1 MGRYIKV
8 IDRQFLLPDKDN
20 YKPCW
25 YLSLECGHTKI
36 LGSTSPGYARGG
48 IVQNTLCPICD
59 TPKKK
64 KPVDARKLQRFA
76 DWIIEND
83 L

>member
-1 MGRYIKV
+1 MKV
-8 IDRQFLLPDKDN
+8 IDRQFLPPDKNN
-20 YKPCW
+20 YKLCW
-25 YLSLECGHTKI
+25 YLHLECGHTKI
-36 LGSTSPGYARGG
+36 LVSSSYGYARAG

>member
-25 YLSLECGHTKI
+25 YLSLECGHTKR
-36 LGSTSPGYARGG
+36 LVSSSPGYARAGK
-48 IVQNTLCPICD
+48 VQNTMCPICHN
-59 TPKKK
+59 PKHR
-64 KPVDARKLQRFA
+64 KPVDARRLQRFA

>member
-1 MGRYIKV
+1 MKV
-8 IDRQFLLPDKDN
+8 IDRQFLRPDESN

-25 YLSLECGHTKI
+25 CLSLECGHIKM
-36 LGSTSPGYARGG
+36 LVSSSYGYTRAGE
-48 IVQNTLCPICD
+48 VQNTLCPICD

-64 KPVDARKLQRFA
+64 KPDDAKSLQVFA
-76 DWIIEND
+76 DWIIEKD